1 MGSGTGSSRYTD
13 FSWKLSKFRLEGLW
27 FRTRLGLEPVGIA
40 PTGKK
45 RECGDDVSTE
55 RKIVY
60 IIRKGGMNTIPK
72 GFSETLSTKLKE
84 KKGKVT
90 NDVEKT
96 LIQDEIP
103 HLGHFLEDFGCFFMF
118 TQRML

>member
-1 MGSGTGSSRYTD
+1 MKAKTSANCYSRQSGSAP
-13 FSWKLSKFRLEGLW
+13 FWVWNLSELLLLEKRGNVGMTSPLRERL
-27 FRTRLGLEPVGIA
+27 FT
-40 PTGKK
+40 
-45 RECGDDVSTE
+45 SYE
-55 RKIVY
+55 R
-60 IIRKGGMNTIPK
+60 GGMNTIPK
-72 GFSETLSTKLKE
+72 GFSETLSTKE

-103 HLGHFLEDFGCFFMF
+103 HLGYFLEDFGCFFMF